1 MVESHDVF
9 VGSLNL
15 RSKSVELMLHSQ
27 GIGRIFGPAE
37 KFDQTLCSHGTFLY
51 FHFVHTEIWT
61 ARRLIFRTVKM
72 VPWEQNT

>member
-37 KFDQTLCSHGTFLY
+37 KFDQTLCSQGPFYIFTSFTRK
-51 FHFVHTEIWT
+51 FE
-61 ARRLIFRTVKM
+61 RLGV
-72 VPWEQNT
+72 